1 MATDHQLE
9 AITAA
14 YAEFRNL
21 YPQRLTPWDELARW
35 EQERWE
41 RIIAAA
47 APAIRAAERE
57 RIRKLA
63 ADHATHARPCGY
75 CQSAGREW
83 MPFADLIGDET

>member
-1 MATDHQLE
+1 MPTDPETGLPEVLSQMIYEQGKVIIDAAIDE
-9 AITAA
+9 AV
-14 YAEFRNL
+14 
-21 YPQRLTPWDELARW
+21 
-35 EQERWE
+35 
-41 RIIAAA
+41 
-47 APAIRAAERE
+47 AAERE